1 MNMAVNGSKRR
12 LAFVLLL
19 VVWLLKFIF
28 GLTAAIGQRIPNYPN
43 AVRGFPFQYIGE
55 VGFYVVIPAMFALLN
70 CLMFVFANKVPKW
83 ISIIVAALQ
92 FLLLLILLLLST
104 GGI

>member
-1 MNMAVNGSKRR
+1 MNMAAKGSKRR

-28 GLTAAIGQRIPNYPN
+28 GLTASIGQRAPNYPD
-43 AVRGFPFQYIGE
+43 AVRGFPVQYIGD
-55 VGFYVVIPAMFALLN
+55 VGFYVVVPAAFVLLN
-70 CLMFVFANKVPKW
+70 FFMLVFANKFPKW
-83 ISIIVAALQ
+83 ISIIVAILQ
-92 FLLLLILLLLST
+92 LLLLLVLLLFST

>member
-1 MNMAVNGSKRR
+1 MNIAVNGSKRR
-12 LAFVLLL
+12 LVFVLLL

-28 GLTAAIGQRIPNYPN
+28 GITAAIGQRTPNYPN

-55 VGFYVVIPAMFALLN
+55 VVFYVVIPAMFVLLN
-70 CLMFVFANKVPKW
+70 FLMFVFPNKFTKW
-83 ISIIVAALQ
+83 ISVIVAALQ
-92 FLLLLILLLLST
+92 LLLLLILLLLGT

>member
-1 MNMAVNGSKRR
+1 MNTAVNGSKRR
-12 LAFVLLL
+12 LAFILLL

-28 GLTAAIGQRIPNYPN
+28 GLTAAIGQRTPNYPN

-55 VGFYVVIPAMFALLN
+55 IEFYVVIPAMFALVN
-70 CLMFVFANKVPKW
+70 FLMFVFANKIPKW
-83 ISIIVAALQ
+83 ISIVVAALQ
-92 FLLLLILLLLST
+92 LLLLLILLLLST